1 MLNFKESDNHNVT
14 NIKVIG
20 VGGGGGNAVH
30 RMLMRQVKGIDFI
43 VANTDLQVLKLIP
56 ADKIQRIQIGSK
68 LTKGLG
74 AGANPEIGR
83 RAALEDK
90 DQVQAVLNGADMVFV
105 TAGMGGGTGTGA
117 APVIASISK
126 EMNILTVGVVTK
138 PFVFEGSKR
147 MRQAE
152 EGIEELRENVDS
164 LIIIPNQNL
173 LKIIDKDTPL
183 MEAFSTA
190 DEVLR
195 QGVQGISDLI
205 VSPGLVNV
213 DFADVKSIMKGQGEA
228 IMGIGYGQGDTR
240 ALDAARQAIQSPLL
254 DTTISGARGILVN
267 ITGSSDIKLH
277 EINSAISIIQQEA
290 AEDVNIIFGTS
301 IDETMKEMI
310 KISVIATGFDWKPLQ
325 QHKDVRQMSA
335 IPASQ
340 NSNNNR
346 TEINSRTTGLFGGS
360 QVNVNIR
367 TEDQRLKPAY
377 SVAK

>member
-1 MLNFKESDNHNVT
+1 MLNFKDPDNTNVT

-43 VANTDLQVLKLIP
+43 VSNTDLQVLKNMS

-90 DQVQAVLNGADMVFV
+90 DQIQAVLNGADMVFV

-117 APVIASISK
+117 APVIAAISK

-138 PFVFEGSKR
+138 PFAFEGSRR

-152 EGIEELRENVDS
+152 EGIEELRESVDS

-183 MEAFSTA
+183 IEAFSAA

-213 DFADVKSIMKGQGEA
+213 DFADVKTIMRGQGEA

-267 ITGSSDIKLH
+267 ITGSQDIKLH
-277 EINSAISIIQQEA
+277 EINSAVSIIQQEA

-310 KISVIATGFDWKPLQ
+310 KISVIATGFDWKPFSQKQDLRQ
-325 QHKDVRQMSA
+325 AAASPVPSANAGRNESAVRQS
-335 IPASQ
+335 
-340 NSNNNR
+340 
-346 TEINSRTTGLFGGS
+346 GLFGGAS
-360 QVNVNIR
+360 ISVR
-367 TEDQRLKPAY
+367 SEDQRLKPAY
-377 SVAK
+377 SVVK